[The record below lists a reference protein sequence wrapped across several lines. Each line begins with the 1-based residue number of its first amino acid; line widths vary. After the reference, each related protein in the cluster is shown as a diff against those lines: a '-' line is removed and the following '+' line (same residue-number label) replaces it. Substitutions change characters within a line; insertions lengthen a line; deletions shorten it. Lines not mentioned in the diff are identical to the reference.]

1 MQAETANNTKCKQ
14 DNSLDEELADVL
26 IAISVISK
34 RLARKLTE
42 QAQQEQSNMEGGNTH
57 G

>member
-1 MQAETANNTKCKQ
+1 MQAETTTNTKCKQ
-14 DNSLDEELADVL
+14 DTSLDEELSDVL

-34 RLARKLTE
+34 RLSRKLI
-42 QAQQEQSNMEGGNTH
+42 QQQLNMEGENTN

>member
-1 MQAETANNTKCKQ
+1 MQSEAATNSKCKQ
-14 DNSLDEELADVL
+14 DNSLDEELSDVL

-34 RLARKLTE
+34 RLARKLNQQLE
-42 QAQQEQSNMEGGNTH
+42 QKKSNMEGENTH

>member
-1 MQAETANNTKCKQ
+1 MQAETATNTKCKQ
-14 DNSLDEELADVL
+14 DNSLDEELSDVL

-34 RLARKLTE
+34 RLARKLSQQKSNTE
-42 QAQQEQSNMEGGNTH
+42 GENTH

>member
-1 MQAETANNTKCKQ
+1 MKAEIATNTKCKQ
-14 DNSLDEELADVL
+14 DNSLDEELSDVL

-34 RLARKLTE
+34 RLARKLS
-42 QAQQEQSNMEGGNTH
+42 QQKSNMEGENTH

>member
-1 MQAETANNTKCKQ
+1 MQAETATNTKCKQ
-14 DNSLDEELADVL
+14 DNSLDEELSDVL

-34 RLARKLTE
+34 RLAMKLN
-42 QAQQEQSNMEGGNTH
+42 QQKSNMEGENTH

>member
-1 MQAETANNTKCKQ
+1 MQAETTTNTKCKQ
-14 DNSLDEELADVL
+14 DNSLDEELSDVL

-34 RLARKLTE
+34 RLARKLN
-42 QAQQEQSNMEGGNTH
+42 QQLDQKKSNMEGENTH